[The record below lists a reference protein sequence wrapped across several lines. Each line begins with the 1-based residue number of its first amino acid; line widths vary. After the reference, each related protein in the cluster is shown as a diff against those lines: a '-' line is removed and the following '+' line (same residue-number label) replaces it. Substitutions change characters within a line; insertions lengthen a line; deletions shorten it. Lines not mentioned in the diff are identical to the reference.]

1 MSRATDPAEATAPAA
16 VRACLLALGAGVVL
30 LAAALVLDRGLLSRA
45 WWDEWGYD
53 GLVLGAGLLVL
64 ARAVARPAGRA
75 GWALLGAG
83 LLSTSAGN
91 VVSLLAER
99 AGQPPPSPS
108 AVDVLWLAAYPL
120 QAAGVLALLLGG
132 DRRFRR
138 STVLDALVAAL
149 GVAAL
154 AAWAAGPATAGVG
167 GPPAAQL
174 TALAYP
180 AGALLL
186 LSLTAAGLALLGW
199 PLRSAAGTLAA
210 AFLVGSGA
218 DLTYLLLAARGRYAE
233 GTLLDALWPL
243 SALLVAVAAWR
254 VRRAGGE
261 PRVGVSLL
269 LVPAVVTSTSLL
281 VLLAHV
287 VGHRPPAVAE
297 LLAAASVLAV
307 LARTV
312 ATFREV
318 TELVDTRRLAV
329 TDDLT
334 GLPNRRR
341 FLAAVRDGVREV
353 EAGRSGGGAVLLLDL
368 DRFKEVNDTL
378 GHRVG
383 DELLRR
389 LGLRLQEAL
398 GGRGLLARLG
408 GDEFGVLLPG
418 ADEEAAVDAARL
430 LLRATGEP
438 CELEGI
444 SLHVDVSIGIA
455 LCPQHARSVG
465 GLLQHADVA
474 MYRAKAARSGWQLS
488 SGPLDPGG
496 RDRLTTVADL
506 RRGLGRDELV
516 LHYQPKLDL
525 RSGAVT
531 GVEALVRWQHPDRG
545 LLTPDAFLALAEHS
559 GLMRPL
565 TRAVLRLALRQAAD
579 WWRAGHELSVA
590 VNLSASDLLDAQLPT
605 RVQELLAAAG
615 LPARALELEITETVL
630 VADPVRAHQVLRAL
644 RALGVRIAVDDYGTG
659 YSSLSYL
666 QDLPVDDLKLD
677 RSFVVRSA
685 GDERSAAIVRSTTAL
700 AHALGLRITAEGVE
714 SEEVLTQL
722 RAAGCDA
729 AQGYHVA
736 RPQPADVFT
745 AWFSARCA
753 AARDER
759 PAAAR

>member
-1 MSRATDPAEATAPAA
+1 M
-16 VRACLLALGAGVVL
+16 
-30 LAAALVLDRGLLSRA
+30 
-45 WWDEWGYD
+45 
-53 GLVLGAGLLVL
+53 
-64 ARAVARPAGRA
+64 
-75 GWALLGAG
+75 
-83 LLSTSAGN
+83 
-91 VVSLLAER
+91 
-99 AGQPPPSPS
+99 
-108 AVDVLWLAAYPL
+108 
-120 QAAGVLALLLGG
+120 
-132 DRRFRR
+132 
-138 STVLDALVAAL
+138 
-149 GVAAL
+149 
-154 AAWAAGPATAGVG
+154 
-167 GPPAAQL
+167 
-174 TALAYP
+174 
-180 AGALLL
+180 
-186 LSLTAAGLALLGW
+186 
-199 PLRSAAGTLAA
+199 
-210 AFLVGSGA
+210 
-218 DLTYLLLAARGRYAE
+218 
-233 GTLLDALWPL
+233 
-243 SALLVAVAAWR
+243 
-254 VRRAGGE
+254 
-261 PRVGVSLL
+261 
-269 LVPAVVTSTSLL
+269 
-281 VLLAHV
+281 
-287 VGHRPPAVAE
+287 
-297 LLAAASVLAV
+297 
-307 LARTV
+307 
-312 ATFREV
+312 
-318 TELVDTRRLAV
+318 AV